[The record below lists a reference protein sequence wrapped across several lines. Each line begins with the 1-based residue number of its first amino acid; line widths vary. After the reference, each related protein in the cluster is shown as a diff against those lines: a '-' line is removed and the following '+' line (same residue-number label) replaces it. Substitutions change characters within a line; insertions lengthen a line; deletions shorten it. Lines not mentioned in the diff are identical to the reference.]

1 MALLT
6 LETIETTVWRTGEF
20 IYVLVPTTHSQ
31 WTSGS
36 FIWNG
41 IFLPEHLRTL
51 ARTVWLSREKERYK
65 TSNGTWMTKP
75 EMRSIPLGWSID
87 SEGRCS
93 REQERVRHFAPDEAV
108 GDVRDKRG
116 DGCHNGSILLRNL
129 SEGDVSSEEFQP
141 LPAII
146 KWTFCLALMDR
157 FLATSSLFSLSEPA
171 HTRACYN
178 SAIFGGTRADQE
190 AVAKGTRCD
199 SQWDRSLDSFCAQ
212 MTEYRVPSG
221 GKKSHVLDLKIPDLC
236 LKA

>member
-1 MALLT
+1 MASLT
-6 LETIETTVWRTGEF
+6 PETIETIFWHTGEF
-20 IYVLVPTTHSQ
+20 MYVLVPTTHSQ
-31 WTSGS
+31 WRSGS

-51 ARTVWLSREKERYK
+51 AITVWLSREKERYK
-65 TSNGTWMTKP
+65 TISNGTWMTKP

-87 SEGRCS
+87 KEGRCS
-93 REQERVRHFAPDEAV
+93 REQEHVRHFVPDEAV

-129 SEGDVSSEEFQP
+129 SEGDVSSEEFN
-141 LPAII
+141 LLRG
-146 KWTFCLALMDR
+146 KWAFCLALMDR

-199 SQWDRSLDSFCAQ
+199 SKVDRPLDSFKWLN
-212 MTEYRVPSG
+212 MEFHG
-221 GKKSHVLDLKIPDLC
+221 GGLC
-236 LKA
+236 SRSENTQFVFESIKVHD